1 MMICGAL
8 VVFGVT
14 VGTDEHARIYV
25 LWVAEDHM
33 PLAIKKPVGSVLFT
47 CSEL

>member
-1 MMICGAL
+1 MICGAL

-25 LWVAEDHM
+25 LWGAEDHT
-33 PLAIKKPVGSVLFT
+33 PLAIEKQVGSALFT
-47 CSEL
+47 CSKL

>member
-1 MMICGAL
+1 MICGAL

-25 LWVAEDHM
+25 LSIE
-33 PLAIKKPVGSVLFT
+33 KQVGSALFT
-47 CSEL
+47 CSKL